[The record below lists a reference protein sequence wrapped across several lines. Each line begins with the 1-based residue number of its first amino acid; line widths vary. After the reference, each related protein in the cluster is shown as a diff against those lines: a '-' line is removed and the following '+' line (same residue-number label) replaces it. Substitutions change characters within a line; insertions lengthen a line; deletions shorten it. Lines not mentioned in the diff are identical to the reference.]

1 LVALV
6 RTPFFLALNTDLSMS
21 AHPVSPER
29 PARPVDHEGL
39 PVLRVGFMP
48 LVDCAPLVMA
58 SQLGFDR
65 RHGVSLQ
72 LQRVMSWA
80 AMRDK
85 LLHGELDL
93 AQLLYGLVYGVHQGI
108 TGPRTPMAVLMT
120 LNRNGQGISLSR
132 RLVDQ
137 GAFNLSTLAD
147 LVRRQE
153 RQLSFAQTFPGGT
166 HAMWLN
172 YWLASA
178 GIHPQDDVRTV
189 VVPPP
194 RMVDSVRGGLVD
206 GFSVGE
212 PWNQK
217 ALAEGICVHAAA
229 SQDVWPDHPEKVLGC
244 TAAFVHDQPELA
256 LAATA
261 AVLEACRWLDAS
273 TSNREQAAEVLTLRT
288 VVNAPVHC
296 IVDRLCGRYQ
306 DGMGRRWQDPH
317 RASFY
322 GDGEVNHPWLSDG
335 MWFLTQH
342 KRWGLLDQH
351 PDYEAVAS
359 AINRLDLYRGA
370 AAAIGAHAPT
380 DTLRSSRLIDGVV
393 WNGQDPRAYAD
404 HFSLHARPAHSL
416 AA

>member
-1 LVALV
+1 MTTAAAL
-6 RTPFFLALNTDLSMS
+6 S
-21 AHPVSPER
+21 SPAAPR
-29 PARPVDHEGL
+29 QLDSDDL

-58 SQLGFDR
+58 AQLGFDR
-65 RHGVSLQ
+65 RHGVRLQ

-80 AMRDK
+80 GMRDK

-93 AQLLYGLVYGVHQGI
+93 AQLLYGLVYGVDQGA

-137 GAFNLSTLAD
+137 GVFNLATLAG
-147 LVRRQE
+147 LVGRQPG
-153 RQLSFAQTFPGGT
+153 QLRFAQTFPGGT
-166 HAMWLN
+166 HAMWLY

-178 GIHPQDDVRTV
+178 GIHPLDDVRSV

-194 RMVDSVRGGLVD
+194 RMVDSALSGLVD

-217 ALAEGICVHAAA
+217 ALSEGVCVHAAA

-244 TAAFVHDQPELA
+244 TARFADQEPALA
-256 LAATA
+256 RAATA

-273 TSNREQAAEVLTLRT
+273 TSNREQAAQVLAQRT
-288 VVNAPVHC
+288 VVNAPVDC
-296 IVDRLCGRYQ
+296 IVERLCGRYQ
-306 DGMGRRWQDPH
+306 DGLGRRWQDPH
-317 RASFY
+317 RASFFN
-322 GDGEVNHPWLSDG
+322 DGEVNHPWLSDG

-342 KRWGLLDQH
+342 KRWGLLAQH
-351 PDYEAVAS
+351 PDYEAVATS
-359 AINRLDLYRGA
+359 INRLDIYRDA
-370 AAAIGAHAPT
+370 AAAIGIQAPS
-380 DTLRSSRLIDGVV
+380 DTLRSSTLIDGTV
-393 WNGQDPRAYAD
+393 WNGQSPRAYAD
-404 HFSLHARPAHSL
+404 QFSLQAKPVHGL